1 MATITSAITNGGGVV
16 YLVTSGSPNSGGGTD
31 ANIGSIATDKNTG
44 DFYTKIGNGLSDWM
58 LLGAT
63 VNPNIS
69 VATDTI
75 FLEVQ
80 SGMTNLN
87 SLYTVDVNSF
97 DRYRI
102 SAIVPKTSMSGNN
115 TYVFYL
121 GTVFDPDNTLTFKV
135 YDNNSVVNSFD
146 PSLKECHTA
155 LSPSALVYDTVSG
168 FVAPVSLM
176 AINTDNSLDTQ
187 FYDIF
192 LLAGNT
198 NIFEA
203 EVYVDFEFYIL
214 AGTAITFTN

>member
-1 MATITSAITNGGGVV
+1 MGFDGSSGWHGPGAGGGATGATIS
-16 YLVTSGSPNSGGGTD
+16 VT
-31 ANIGSIATDKNTG
+31 
-44 DFYTKIGNGLSDWM
+44 
-58 LLGAT
+58 
-63 VNPNIS
+63 
-69 VATDTI
+69 TDTI

-87 SLYTVDVNSF
+87 SLYTVDGNSF

-135 YDNNSVVNSFD
+135 YDNNSVVNSSD
-146 PSLKECHTA
+146 PVLQECHTA
-155 LSPSALVYDTVSG
+155 LTPSALVYDTVSG
-168 FVAPVSLM
+168 FVVPVSLM
-176 AINTDNSLDTQ
+176 LINTDNSIDPR

-192 LLAGNT
+192 LLAGDT

-203 EVYVDFEFYIL
+203 EVYADFEFYIL